1 MSRTLFC
8 LVFAWLVVWGNQHSD
23 SREVTSEPT
32 DTISLSGRWAFRL
45 DPEDKGQTEGWFRT
59 ALPDGIQLPG
69 LLQAQGY
76 GDPPGPESQWLAGI
90 GLKRA
95 KDPIFAPYWNREN
108 FRSPFFLTP
117 PRHYVGP
124 AWYQREVVIPNDWQ
138 GCHITLLLERV
149 HWRSTVWVDDQEVGS
164 QDSLATPHV
173 YDLSDFMT
181 PGVHRLTIRVD
192 NRYLI
197 PVGTSAHSVSDE
209 TQGNWNGIVG
219 RIELHRQP
227 PVWIEDVQVYPE
239 LGDQAIEVEI
249 TLGNRTKSSG
259 HGRLILGVEPHRVDS
274 GPADSETGFRTMVT
288 DVRWDEDGLRQKIR
302 YRLGPSAVPWDEFR
316 PALYKLTVGLE
327 TRDRGEGVF
336 RDTRTVT
343 FGLRHLEVRGTQ
355 FVLNGRP
362 IFLRGTLECCIFP
375 RTGHPPT
382 DVESWR
388 KILSVARSYGLNHI
402 RFHSWCPPEAAFV
415 AADEMG
421 FYYQVECSCWTSF
434 GKGDPQDAFVY
445 SEAARIRRAYGN
457 HPSFMFMVASNEPGG
472 AAQQRDAFLSKWVE
486 MQKAVDPRR
495 CYSAGSGWPQLAA
508 NQYHVTPTPRLQ
520 AWGPLQLNKPGQT
533 WLDYREFIMAAGVP
547 VVSHEIGQW
556 CAYPNV
562 VSEPEKYTGFFRGS
576 NVEVFREIL
585 QKKGMGAQ
593 AEDFVRASGRFQV
606 LLYKHEIEAALRTPG
621 MAGFQLLDLHD
632 FPGQGTAPV
641 GVLDAFW
648 ESKGYCSLEEY
659 RRFCNSTVPLAR
671 LKKFVWTTAEELEF
685 QLDLAHFGPTDL
697 KNAVLSWELRTD
709 KAVIARGRLPGR
721 DYPTGRLTEGP
732 VQSVKLTDVTA
743 PAVLTLTVSLEGSDA
758 QNEWRIW
765 VYPADPA
772 EEVPNSVVIV
782 QDPWEA
788 REKAEAGATVLLVPH
803 QKLIA
808 GNTLGTFQPIFWNR
822 ITFPSQ
828 KVHMV
833 GILCDPQHPAL
844 KDFPTAF
851 HADWQWQELLDACKP
866 MILDELPPEI
876 RPMVQAIDDWCEA
889 RKLGLVWEARLGK
902 GKVLVCSMDI
912 LSDLSSRPAA
922 KQLRASLLHYA
933 ASPAFDPPV
942 ALSARQWQVL
952 WQQPRLLDKLGA
964 VASADSFQPGFE
976 PALAIDGD
984 PNTMWHTAWE
994 PQAAPPPHWL
1004 ILDLRQPVPISGVKV
1019 LPRQDGNPNGQ
1030 VGEFEIYVSTDAQSW
1045 GTSVAKGRWDPQPI
1059 ERVVRFPQPVTARY
1073 VKFVALREVRGQ
1085 PFTSIA
1091 EFDVIP
1097 VQNE

>member
-1 MSRTLFC
+1 MRCTLVC
-8 LVFAWLVVWGNQHSD
+8 SVLALLAALQGAQVQGGEENLG
-23 SREVTSEPT
+23 PT
-32 DTISLSGRWAFRL
+32 DIISLSGRWAFRL
-45 DPEDKGQTEGWFRT
+45 DPQDVGQNEQWFRT
-59 ALPDGIQLPG
+59 VLPESIQLPG
-69 LLQAQGY
+69 MLQAQGY
-76 GDPPGPESQWLAGI
+76 GDPPGPDSHWLAGI

-95 KDPIFAPYWNREN
+95 NDPIFAPYWNREN

-124 AWYQREVVIPNDWQ
+124 AWYQKDVVIPNDWR
-138 GCHITLLLERV
+138 GCHITLVLERV

-173 YDLSDFMT
+173 YDLSDYLV
-181 PGVHRLTIRVD
+181 PGNHRLTIRVD

-219 RIELHRQP
+219 RLELRRQP
-227 PVWIEDVQVYPE
+227 PVWIEDVQVYPN
-239 LGDQAIEVEI
+239 LGDQAVEVEV
-249 TLGNRTKSSG
+249 TLGNRTKSRG
-259 HGRLILGVEPHRVDS
+259 HGRLIFSAKAHRSGSEPA
-274 GPADSETGFRTMVT
+274 GSEISFRPLETEVH
-288 DVRWDEDGLRQKIR
+288 WDEDGVRHRVR
-302 YRLGPSAVPWDEFR
+302 YRLGTSAVPWDEFR
-316 PALYKLTVGLE
+316 PALYDLEVTLE
-327 TRDRGEGVF
+327 TQDRGEGSF
-336 RDTRTVT
+336 RDTRVVT

-375 RTGHPPT
+375 RTGHPPM
-382 DVESWR
+382 DVESWK

-402 RFHSWCPPEAAFV
+402 RFHSWCPPEAAFM

-421 FYYQVECSCWTSF
+421 FYYQVEASCWASF

-472 AAQQRDAFLSKWVE
+472 QQSHAFLSKWVE
-486 MQKAVDPRR
+486 TQKATDPRR

-508 NQYHVTPTPRLQ
+508 NQYHVTPAPRLQ

-533 WLDYREFIMAAGVP
+533 WLDYREFITKMGVP

-585 QKKGMGAQ
+585 QKKGMWAQ

-606 LLYKHEIEAALRTPG
+606 LLYKHEIEAALRTPA

-648 ESKGYCSLEEY
+648 ESKGYCSPEEY
-659 RRFCNSTVPLAR
+659 RRFCGSTVPLAR
-671 LKKFVWTTAEELEF
+671 FKKFVWTTAEELEF

-697 KNAVLSWELRTD
+697 KDAVLSWELRTD
-709 KAVIARGRLPGR
+709 AAVIARGRLPAR
-721 DYPTGRLTEGP
+721 DYVTGRLTEGP
-732 VQSVKLTDVTA
+732 VQSVKLADVTA
-743 PAVLTLTVSLEGSDA
+743 PAVLTLAVSVEGSEA

-765 VYPADPA
+765 IYPADPPRDG
-772 EEVPNSVVIV
+772 PNAVVIE

-788 REKAEAGATVLLVPH
+788 QKKAEAGATVLLVPH

-833 GILCDPQHPAL
+833 GILCDPKHPAL
-844 KDFPTAF
+844 REFPTAF
-851 HADWQWQELLDACKP
+851 HADWQWQDLLDHSKP
-866 MILDELPPEI
+866 MVLDELPSEI
-876 RPMVQAIDDWCEA
+876 RPIVQAIDDWCEA
-889 RKLGLVWEARLGK
+889 RKLGLLWEARLGK
-902 GKVLVCSMDI
+902 GKILVCAMDI
-912 LSDLSSRPAA
+912 LSDLPSRPAA
-922 KQLRASLLHYA
+922 KQLWTSLLHYA
-933 ASPAFDPPV
+933 ASAAFEPSV
-942 ALSARQWQVL
+942 ALSAQQWQLL
-952 WQQPRLLDKLGA
+952 WQQPRLLEKLGA
-964 VASADSFQPGFE
+964 VASADSSQPGFE
-976 PALAIDGD
+976 ACLAIDGD
-984 PNTMWHTAWE
+984 PATMWHTAWE
-994 PQAAPPPHWL
+994 PQAAPLPHWL
-1004 ILDLRQPVPISGVKV
+1004 MIDLQQPVTISGIKV
-1019 LPRQDGNPNGQ
+1019 LPRQDGNPNGRVIQ
-1030 VGEFEIYVSTDAQSW
+1030 FEIYVSSDAQSW
-1045 GTSVAKGRWDPQPI
+1045 GDPVAKGEWDARPI

-1091 EFDVIP
+1091 ELDVIAA
-1097 VQNE
+1097 QNE